1 MNVPTILDPTTAAT
15 HEADTTITRRP
26 APAVA
31 TTTTTEGTTTAVAT
45 GNTIEAMIA
54 AATTAVMMTEGTELS
69 CAMTLS
75 GGQHIWDQHRKVT
88 PSRLATVRAVICLL
102 VFGVS

>member
-15 HEADTTITRRP
+15 HEANTTITRRL

-31 TTTTTEGTTTAVAT
+31 TTTTTEGTMTAVAT

-54 AATTAVMMTEGTELS
+54 VATNAVMMTKGTELS
-69 CAMTLS
+69 CTTTLS
-75 GGQHIWDQHRKVT
+75 GGQHIWGQHRKVM
-88 PSRLATVRAVICLL
+88 PSRLATVWAVICLL
-102 VFGVS
+102 VFSVS